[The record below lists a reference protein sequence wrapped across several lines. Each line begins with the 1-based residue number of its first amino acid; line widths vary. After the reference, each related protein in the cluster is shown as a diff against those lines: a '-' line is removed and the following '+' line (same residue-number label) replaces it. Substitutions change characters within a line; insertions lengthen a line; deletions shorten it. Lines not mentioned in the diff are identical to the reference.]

1 MNEVEKARMQ
11 REALDTAPSEMSS
24 AERARLW
31 AGLNRYLAAE
41 AEHAQAEAEKEHD
54 AEKPDEPAED

>member
-1 MNEVEKARMQ
+1 MNEQEKAQ
-11 REALDTAPSEMSS
+11 AQQEALATSSRASRS

-41 AEHAQAEAEKEHD
+41 TRHEHKLSEEDE
-54 AEKPDEPAED
+54 EPAEDR